1 MTQRV
6 GVMGGTFDPIHYG
19 HLLAANEAAAQL
31 QLDEVVFI
39 PAGDPWQKADRE
51 LAPAEHRLQM
61 VANAISGNPLFSLS
75 KIEIDRTGPSYAVDT
90 LTELNSPDNEVFFIM
105 GVDVFAKLD
114 TWHQVDVVRKLA
126 NFIVCTRP
134 GHKVQVDDPNATAIE
149 IPQLEISSTMLRER
163 IANNEPIRYL
173 TPDSVAEYI
182 SAHDLYR
189 KSA

>member
-1 MTQRV
+1 
-6 GVMGGTFDPIHYG
+6 MGGTFDPIHFG

-39 PAGDPWQKADRE
+39 PAGDPWQKADRV
-51 LAPAEHRLQM
+51 LAPSHHRLAM
-61 VANAISGNPLFSLS
+61 VGNAIFGNPLFSLS
-75 KIEIDRTGPSYAVDT
+75 KIEIERTGPSYAVDT

-126 NFIVCTRP
+126 HFIVCTRP
-134 GHKVQVDDPNATAIE
+134 GHEAQINDPNATAIE
-149 IPQLEISSTMLRER
+149 IPQLEISSTLLRER

-173 TPDSVAEYI
+173 TPDSVVDYI

-189 KSA
+189 KTA